1 MEEEEG
7 RLEKDHPICG
17 TEMNSAVL
25 STCVHTQPRGDLTES
40 VFSAL
45 MVEIN
50 ERKDALRIRVERLHC
65 LHL

>member
-1 MEEEEG
+1 M
-7 RLEKDHPICG
+7 EKDHPIYS
-17 TEMNSAVL
+17 TEMNSALL
-25 STCVHTQPRGDLTES
+25 STCVYMQLHRDLTES

-50 ERKDALRIRVERLHC
+50 ERKDALKIRVEGLLC